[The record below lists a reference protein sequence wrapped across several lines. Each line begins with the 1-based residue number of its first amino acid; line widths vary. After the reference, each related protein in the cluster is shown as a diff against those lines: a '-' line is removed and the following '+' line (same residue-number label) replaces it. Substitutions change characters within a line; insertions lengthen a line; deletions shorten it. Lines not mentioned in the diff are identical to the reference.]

1 MKTHII
7 YNGVCIN
14 SISASIYE
22 AQQVYP
28 NLICLDGEI
37 YIGGIGYTWD
47 GVNFTG
53 PIVTETKAQAKV
65 RLLLEVKRFTD
76 EEAQTQ
82 GFDDLIEACLFSF
95 ASNTALK
102 NKGLAARAWKE
113 NIKLYLKQVV
123 QDVQNDVR
131 PIPTTTELLAELPT
145 ITWP

>member
-1 MKTHII
+1 MPTHII

-14 SISASIYE
+14 TINATVYQ
-22 AQQVYP
+22 AQQLYP
-28 NLICLDGEI
+28 EYICLDATE
-37 YIGGIGYTWD
+37 YPGGIGYTWD

-82 GFDDLIEACLFSF
+82 GFDDLLEACLFSF
-95 ASNTALK
+95 ATNTALK
-102 NKGLAARAWKE
+102 NKGLAAREWKE
-113 NIKLYLKQVV
+113 DIKLYLKQVI
-123 QDVQNDVR
+123 QDVQDNIR
-131 PIPTTTELLAELPT
+131 PIPTTEELLAELPT